1 MAKDKLKEVEQLA
14 SECLVDLLDKDYEI
28 IVKPMTGY
36 YMVKLLTP
44 SYVAWSKV
52 KEDYLFFIQIMTNDY
67 KLVGRFPF
75 TITSQ
80 YSSAMNFTLEMML
93 NYDVEMEDNY
103 DNYDGITSIT
113 VFLG

>member
-1 MAKDKLKEVEQLA
+1 MAKDKLKEVEELA

-36 YMVKLLTP
+36 YMVKLLAP
-44 SYVAWSKV
+44 SYVDWSKI

-75 TITSQ
+75 TITYQ

-93 NYDVEMEDNY
+93 NYDVEIG
-103 DNYDGITSIT
+103 DNYDGVTSIT